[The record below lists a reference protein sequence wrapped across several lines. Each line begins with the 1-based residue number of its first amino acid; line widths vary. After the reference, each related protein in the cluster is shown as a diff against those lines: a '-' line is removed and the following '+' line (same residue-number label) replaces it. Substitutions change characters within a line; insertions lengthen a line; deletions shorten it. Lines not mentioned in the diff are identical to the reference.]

1 MRGRT
6 IAGWMWLIV
15 LVVVSVPAVAQQ
27 NDVPILRPKK
37 PQPKPV
43 VATLLVMCDLACNWK
58 LDGELKGHIDAGG
71 SAKTNVKLGQHEVI
85 GTTEDGLDRVEKIV
99 DIKTTGQT
107 IFSAGLLSV
116 WKDRILA
123 EKAQREKEQAAQD
136 QASLRQTLETGRP
149 GSAAKASTPSVL
161 VWGEDAP
168 GGMASSTV
176 KDPLSGHQVRL
187 IHADFADVSSTLSY
201 SETPAG
207 WMAYSVFAVATITVT
222 NTGNEPIEIGGTT
235 QTLEAPAKKYF
246 DKEQIGCSYI
256 AYWSAPRQKKTQ
268 PLPSDAKGTIAPRE
282 SRQFSVIMHVH
293 MSGTGVP
300 DNAPD
305 ASNVI
310 GAPVPVRYSIRVGSQ
325 DFVFPGEIPTQ
336 YTGDYS
342 CRPVPER

>member
-1 MRGRT
+1 MT
-6 IAGWMWLIV
+6 
-15 LVVVSVPAVAQQ
+15 
-27 NDVPILRPKK
+27 
-37 PQPKPV
+37 
-43 VATLLVMCDLACNWK
+43 
-58 LDGELKGHIDAGG
+58 
-71 SAKTNVKLGQHEVI
+71 
-85 GTTEDGLDRVEKIV
+85 
-99 DIKTTGQT
+99 
-107 IFSAGLLSV
+107 
-116 WKDRILA
+116 
-123 EKAQREKEQAAQD
+123 
-136 QASLRQTLETGRP
+136 
-149 GSAAKASTPSVL
+149 
-161 VWGEDAP
+161 
-168 GGMASSTV
+168 SSTV

-246 DKEQIGCSYI
+246 DKGQIGCSYI

-268 PLPSDAKGTIAPRE
+268 PLPSEAKGTIAPRE

-325 DFVFPGEIPTQ
+325 DFVFPREIPTQ

>member
-1 MRGRT
+1 MRGWT
-6 IAGWMWLIV
+6 IAGWIWLIV
-15 LVVVSVPAVAQQ
+15 LVVVSAPVVAQQ
-27 NDVPILRPKK
+27 DVVPILRPKK
-37 PQPKPV
+37 SQPKPV
-43 VATLLVMCDLACNWK
+43 IATLLVMCDLACNWK
-58 LDGELKGHIDAGG
+58 LDGELKGHIDVGG
-71 SAKTNVKLGQHEVI
+71 SAKTNVELGPHEVVA
-85 GTTEDGLDRVEKIV
+85 TTEDGLDRVEKAV

-116 WKDRILA
+116 WKDRIFA
-123 EKAQREKEQAAQD
+123 EKARREKEQGAQD

-149 GSAAKASTPSVL
+149 DSAAKVGMPSVL
-161 VWGEDAP
+161 VWGENSP

-268 PLPSDAKGTIAPRE
+268 PMPAESKGTIAPRE

-310 GAPVPVRYSIRVGSQ
+310 GAPVPVRYSIRVGRQ